1 MVEISEQ
8 NSIGEVPQMQ
18 AADIVGQHRIGCAR
32 DMIVSCNIT
41 MIALVKGVELQVI

>member
-18 AADIVGQHRIGCAR
+18 AADIVGHRIGRAR
-32 DMIVSCNIT
+32 DMTVSCNIM